1 MKYEINT
8 LVSTL
13 VDNKEA
19 KRGSIGAIIGQKEE
33 KGNTIYLVEIF
44 TVKNHEHLQL
54 FYSENQ
60 LYKIDNA

>member
-13 VDNKEA
+13 VDNQDA
-19 KRGSIGAIIGQKEE
+19 KKGSIGAIIGQKEE
-33 KGNTIYLVEIF
+33 NGKTIYLVELF
-44 TVKNHEHLQL
+44 TVKSHAHLQL
-54 FYSENQ
+54 FYNENQ

>member
-13 VDNKEA
+13 VDKKEA
-19 KRGSIGAIIGQKEE
+19 KSGSVGAIIGQKEE

-44 TVKNHEHLQL
+44 TIRGHEHLQL
-54 FYSENQ
+54 FYNENE